1 MTHEAVET
9 GLKAN
14 AYRSETSAKEMVCDC
29 THVLASFG
37 LARIATVD
45 PTCRACPNFLLFPS
59 NPSNICPS
67 TVACGA
73 PCQLAVLLLPWDLLT

>member
-45 PTCRACPNFLLFPS
+45 PTCRACPNFLSVSEQPEQHMPQHLWPVVPRAS
-59 NPSNICPS
+59 WQSCSSLGIY
-67 TVACGA
+67 
-73 PCQLAVLLLPWDLLT
+73 